1 MGVAIEASLAGRRAL
16 VTGASGGIGRAIAAA
31 LAELGARVALHGRDA
46 GRLAGSLE
54 AARAAAERSGRGGS
68 AVPVEGDL
76 VSAADCHRVV
86 NAAADALGGLD
97 ILVNNA
103 GTNIQQPALE
113 VTEAAWDAVL
123 GINLKALFF
132 CSQAA
137 APHMIRGG
145 RGRVINIASQMGL
158 VGFYKRAAYCAAK
171 GGVVQLTKV
180 LAVEW
185 APHGITVNALAP
197 TFIEGPLVDRM
208 FADKEIAAEAMR
220 RIPLGRLG
228 KAEEVA
234 AAVVY
239 LASDAAALVTGATLP
254 VDGGWTAW

>member
-1 MGVAIEASLAGRRAL
+1 MAIEASLAGKRAL
-16 VTGASGGIGRAIAAA
+16 VTGASGGIGQSISAA
-31 LAELGARVALHGRDA
+31 LAELGVQVAMHGRDA
-46 GRLAGSLE
+46 TRLGRAVD
-54 AARAAAERSGRGGS
+54 AARRVAHQAGRGG
-68 AVPVEGDL
+68 AVFTVEGEL
-76 VSAADCHRVV
+76 VSAADCRRVV
-86 NAAADALGGLD
+86 DAAAHALGGLD

-113 VTEAAWDAVL
+113 VTEEAWDTVL

-137 APHMIRGG
+137 APYMIRAG

-185 APHGITVNALAP
+185 APHRVTVNAVAP
-197 TFIEGPLVDRM
+197 TFIEGPMVERM

-228 KAEEVA
+228 TPEEVA

-239 LASDAAALVTGATLP
+239 LASDAAALVTGHTLA